1 MRQRRRHPRSCPVL
15 IHLRVILLPPGNR
28 QLQSPRDVGTQG
40 DGLQLGAAEIGEQP
54 NPSVSPFRRRR
65 RVSHMPCH
73 CSLTCRAGEWAPA
86 MSMSLSRSRSA
97 LQCKRR
103 ARSISALRRAARLLR
118 RPLRTCFLAS
128 GAGAG
133 GTGVGGG
140 NACCLGGGMC
150 NERRGPRNHD
160 SKRSRNDGEEAELQ
174 YLPLISSTFSARLEK
189 VEEI

>member
-1 MRQRRRHPRSCPVL
+1 MRQRRRHPRSRPVL

-73 CSLTCRAGEWAPA
+73 CSLGTCAGEWAPA
-86 MSMSLSRSRSA
+86 MSISLSCSRSS
-97 LQCKRR
+97 LHCKRR
-103 ARSISALRRAARLLR
+103 ARSISGLRRAAGLLRRRLLR
-118 RPLRTCFLAS
+118 NTCFSAS
-128 GAGAG
+128 GTGAD

-140 NACCLGGGMC
+140 SACCLGGGMC

-160 SKRSRNDGEEAELQ
+160 SKTTEK
-174 YLPLISSTFSARLEK
+174 RLRK
-189 VEEI
+189 